1 MLRHVQTRIALG
13 SPVILTVVS
22 GSSQPILDEL
32 FRQLWL
38 LIFEFEKRF
47 SRFLPTS
54 ELSQFNRAAA
64 GRQSASSEF
73 RNLLL
78 AAKQMSALSDGLFNP
93 FVLPALQR
101 AGYTH
106 SMVAAHA
113 HDQVDD
119 YSNRSVVPW
128 SKLEIGDDWASIPY
142 GTAIDLGG
150 CGKGYAGDL
159 LADLIDARDDV
170 QGYWFSLGGD
180 IVARG
185 LDEHR
190 HPWVIQVEDM
200 VGTRTIAGQCVT
212 SGRERYAVATSS
224 ILRRKGTKAGKAWHH
239 LIDPRTN
246 RPARTD
252 TATASVC
259 ASTALVADVL
269 ASCAVILDSGQA
281 ADFVSARGATG
292 VLLQSKQSICVYH
305 GNLVPPPTTD

>member
-1 MLRHVQTRIALG
+1 MLRHAQTRIALG
-13 SPVILTVVS
+13 SPVTLTMVS
-22 GSSQPILDEL
+22 DSRQPVIDEL

-38 LIFEFEKRF
+38 QIFEFEKRF
-47 SRFLPTS
+47 SRFLPAS
-54 ELSQFNRAAA
+54 ELSHFNHEAAD
-64 GRQSASSEF
+64 RQLVSAEF
-73 RNLLL
+73 RDLLL
-78 AAKQMSALSDGLFNP
+78 AAKQMAALTDDLYNP

-119 YSNRSVVPW
+119 YSNRSVVSPD
-128 SKLEIGDDWASIPY
+128 KLKVGDNWASIPY

-159 LADLIDARDDV
+159 LADLIDARSDI

-185 LDEHR
+185 LDEQGS
-190 HPWVIQVEDM
+190 PWVIQVEDTATSS
-200 VGTRTIAGQCVT
+200 GIAGQCET

-224 ILRRKGTKAGKAWHH
+224 ILRRKGVKDGRAWHH
-239 LIDPRTN
+239 IIDPRTN
-246 RPARTD
+246 QPARTD

-259 ASTALVADVL
+259 ARTALVADVL
-269 ASCAVILDSGQA
+269 ASCAVILDSEQA
-281 ADFVSARGATG
+281 VDFVMPRGATG
-292 VLLQSKQSICVYH
+292 ALLQPKQLGFITYH
-305 GNLVPPPTTD
+305 GDLTPPPAT

>member
-1 MLRHVQTRIALG
+1 MLRHIQTRVALG
-13 SPVILTVVS
+13 SPVTLTVVS
-22 GSSQPILDEL
+22 GSRQPVIDEL

-47 SRFLPTS
+47 SRFLPAS
-54 ELSQFNRAAA
+54 ELSQFNREAA
-64 GRQSASSEF
+64 GRQPISAEF
-73 RNLLL
+73 RSLLL
-78 AAKQMSALSDGLFNP
+78 AAKQMSALTNGLYNP

-119 YSNRSVVPW
+119 YSNRSVVSPDR
-128 SKLEIGDDWASIPY
+128 LEVGDNWAGIPY

-159 LADLIDARDDV
+159 LADLIDARSDI

-180 IVARG
+180 IIARG
-185 LDEHR
+185 LDEHGD
-190 HPWVIQVEDM
+190 PWVIQVEDTA
-200 VGTRTIAGQCVT
+200 GTGGIAGQCVT

-224 ILRRKGTKAGKAWHH
+224 ILRRKGVKDGRAWHH
-239 LIDPRTN
+239 IIDPRTS
-246 RPARTD
+246 RPADTD

-259 ASTALVADVL
+259 AGTALVADVL
-269 ASCAVILDSGQA
+269 ASCAVILGSEQA
-281 ADFVSARGATG
+281 VDFVISRGATG
-292 VLLQSKQSICVYH
+292 VLLQPKQPGAITYNGS
-305 GNLVPPPTTD
+305 LAPPAT